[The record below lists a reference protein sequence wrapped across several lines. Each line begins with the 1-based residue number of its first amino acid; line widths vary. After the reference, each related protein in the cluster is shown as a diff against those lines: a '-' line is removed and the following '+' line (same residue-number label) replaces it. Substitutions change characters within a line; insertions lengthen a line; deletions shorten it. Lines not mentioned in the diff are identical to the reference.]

1 MTGRTRIF
9 FPPLLFLALAVIHTW
24 PVAASPGRLSLNHN
38 ADAQLCEWTLSWIA
52 HTLPRHPSRLFEG
65 DIFAPEPHTLTYTD
79 PMLVPAAVA
88 APVRW
93 AGGSPVLAFNLAM
106 LAGLTVTA
114 WVTWLGARRW
124 TGSDSAA
131 LIAGAL
137 AAFNAHQLTRLP
149 HIVAAYAWTIP
160 AGIVLVDRL
169 LDDRRP
175 RDLLL
180 LGLVAA
186 ATAVTSPYWLAQL
199 AVVAGVGVVM
209 AAWRRRWRDLLAIAV
224 AALSGLVV
232 AAPVLLPYARFAAT
246 GVSRP
251 LSSVEQFSAT
261 LSGYLSSVSHVH
273 AGWSRAFYRDD
284 VDVWFAGVTALALAG
299 VGLVSSMR
307 CSGTR
312 RRALML
318 VAVAASG
325 VVLSLGPAT
334 FIYRWLY
341 EWVLPLRGL
350 RAAARFGYLYLI
362 VVAYAAAMGTAV
374 LQRRVRSPRAA
385 HAIAGLVLVAVTVEA
400 WSGPVKT
407 MPFEGVPAIYKQLAN
422 APGPVRL
429 AELPFYPAEGIFM
442 NGEYVLNATA
452 HWQPL
457 MNGYSG
463 YIPDSYREAADRLW
477 YFPEQRAFDALRDTG
492 ATHVMLHLEKFTP
505 QESAEI
511 ERVLRTSNTL
521 ELLASDTMG
530 HRLYRVR
537 GPGSRMQGF

>member
-24 PVAASPGRLSLNHN
+24 PIATAPGRLSLNHN

-52 HTLPRHPSRLFEG
+52 HTLPRHPSLLFDG

-93 AGGSPVLAFNLAM
+93 MGGSPVLAFNLAM
-106 LAGLTVTA
+106 LAGLTLTA

-131 LIAGAL
+131 LVAGAL
-137 AAFNAHQLTRLP
+137 AAFNVHLLTRLP

-160 AGIVLVDRL
+160 AAIVLTDRL
-169 LDDRRP
+169 IDEPRP
-175 RDLLL
+175 RDCLLL
-180 LGLVAA
+180 ALVAM
-186 ATAVTSPYWLAQL
+186 ATAITSPYWLAQL
-199 AVVAGVGVVM
+199 AVVVGIGIAVAV
-209 AAWRRRWRDLLAIAV
+209 WRRRWRGVMWLAAPAAAGLLA
-224 AALSGLVV
+224 

-251 LSSVEQFSAT
+251 LSAVAQFSAT
-261 LSGYLSSVSHVH
+261 LPGYLSSVSRLHG
-273 AGWSRAFYRDD
+273 GWSRVFYRDD
-284 VDVWFAGVTALALAG
+284 VNVWFAGVTALALAG
-299 VGLVSSMR
+299 AGLVSLLR
-307 CSGTR
+307 QRGTR
-312 RRALML
+312 GRAVML
-318 VAVAASG
+318 IGIAAAG

-334 FIYRWLY
+334 FVYRWLY

-362 VVAYAAAMGTAV
+362 VVAYAAAIGTGA
-374 LQRRVRSPRAA
+374 LQRRLGTTRAA
-385 HAIAGLVLVAVTVEA
+385 NAIGALVVLAVTVEA

-407 MPFEGVPAIYKQLAN
+407 MPFNGVPAIYAQLGHAS
-422 APGPVRL
+422 GPVRL

-477 YFPEQRAFDALRDTG
+477 YFPEQRAFDALRDLG

-505 QESAEI
+505 QEVADI
-511 ERVLRTSNTL
+511 ERVLRGSSAL
-521 ELLASDTMG
+521 ELIGSDTTG

-537 GPGSRMQGF
+537 RP